1 MSFLSD
7 SSARILYIYLA
18 QLVLGVVLFFVF
30 RHFGKIYRKR
40 FLFTW
45 SISWL
50 SFALFMCSTA
60 LLTRFG
66 ETSWLVRISLNVL
79 SQLTCFLQI
88 IMLLRGIHEMVS
100 EKALNRRRFRQLLGV
115 FLFIAVASV
124 VAYNEQPSEE
134 IQRNLLRL
142 GSRTIT
148 GGLGFLI
155 TGIVVLFHPKFTK
168 GFGQR
173 MLALS
178 CFTYSFYQLYFFLVV
193 LLGVIHVQIGL
204 PRFYGVADILIV
216 GVMGMSMVM
225 WLLEAERQKL
235 EKDHMELDRFLY
247 STSHDLKAPI
257 ASIMGLTYLGKLEFK
272 EEKARMFMG
281 LIEDRAKK
289 LDNVISDILSVSR
302 TKKFDLKME
311 PLHLGDLLNEVVAEL
326 KFNQGATSIT
336 LEYAREDNHILTT
349 DYGQM
354 KLILR
359 NLVGN
364 AVKYHNLRQDNPYI
378 RVEFRRIEDYVEIKV
393 ADNGQGIRS
402 ENLPKIFEMFYR
414 ASDTTDGTGLGLYIV
429 SEALSRIKGSI
440 SVESEYGKGT
450 TFTILLEDA

>member
-1 MSFLSD
+1 
-7 SSARILYIYLA
+7 
-18 QLVLGVVLFFVF
+18 
-30 RHFGKIYRKR
+30 
-40 FLFTW
+40 
-45 SISWL
+45 
-50 SFALFMCSTA
+50 MCSTA
-60 LLTRFG
+60 LLARFG
-66 ETSWLVRISLNVL
+66 ETSWFVRISLNVL

-115 FLFIAVASV
+115 FLVIAVASV
-124 VAYNEQPSEE
+124 VAYNEQPSDE

-155 TGIVVLFHPKFTK
+155 TGIVVMFHPKFTK

-173 MLALS
+173 LLALS

-204 PRFYGVADILIV
+204 PRFYGVADILVV

-225 WLLEAERQKL
+225 WLLEDERQKL
-235 EKDHMELDRFLY
+235 EEDHKELDRFLY

-257 ASIMGLTYLGKLEFK
+257 ASIMGLTYLGKLEFQ

-281 LIEDRAKK
+281 LIEERAKK

-302 TKKFDLKME
+302 TKKFELKME
-311 PLHLGDLLNEVVAEL
+311 RLQLGDLINEVVTEL
-326 KFNQGATSIT
+326 KFNHGATSIS
-336 LEYAREDNHILTT
+336 LDYARDESHVLIT
-349 DYGQM
+349 DYSQM

-359 NLVGN
+359 NLIGN
-364 AVKYHNLRQDNPYI
+364 AVKYHNLDQPNPYI
-378 RVEFRRIEDYVEIKV
+378 RIAFRRYDDYVEISI
-393 ADNGQGIRS
+393 ADNGQGIRT

-414 ASDTTDGTGLGLYIV
+414 ASDTTEGTGLGLYIV
-429 SEALSRIKGSI
+429 SEALNRVKGSI
-440 SVESEYGKGT
+440 SVESVYGSGT
-450 TFTILLEDA
+450 TFTIQMEDA

>member
-1 MSFLSD
+1 
-7 SSARILYIYLA
+7 
-18 QLVLGVVLFFVF
+18 
-30 RHFGKIYRKR
+30 
-40 FLFTW
+40 
-45 SISWL
+45 
-50 SFALFMCSTA
+50 MCSTA

-66 ETSWLVRISLNVL
+66 EISWLVRISLNML

-173 MLALS
+173 MFALS

-336 LEYAREDNHILTT
+336 LEYAREDNHIFTT

-440 SVESEYGKGT
+440 SVESEYGKGS